1 MDEIIKT
8 EGLVKKY
15 GDFTAVK
22 GIDFSVKTGDLF
34 AFLGENGAGK
44 STTINMLCTVLK
56 KTSGEAWVCGH
67 RLGHEDDKIRQD
79 IGVVFQRS
87 VLDRHLTVKEN
98 LMIRGSLYGLKWK
111 DLYKKLSAL
120 EEYLELEDIYSKPM
134 EKLSGGQVRRVD
146 IARALVHSPKLLFL
160 DEPTTG
166 LDPKTRKDVWEC
178 MNSLRKEYGM
188 TVFLT
193 THYMEETADADRVII
208 LDRGEIKCADT
219 PAELK
224 TRYSSSRLI
233 WYTPRNSESSTLLS
247 KLNENAASV
256 KYEGDHYIVPFKD
269 GGIEFIYKNR
279 DVIKDYEIIKGSMDD
294 VFLNLTGRSMDR

>member
-87 VLDRHLTVKEN
+87 VLDRHLTAKEN

-120 EEYLELEDIYSKPM
+120 EEYLELEDRMSLVSETSYNEEMKKYTIRG
-134 EKLSGGQVRRVD
+134 KLFAIVGKNINNR
-146 IARALVHSPKLLFL
+146 IA
-160 DEPTTG
+160 
-166 LDPKTRKDVWEC
+166 
-178 MNSLRKEYGM
+178 
-188 TVFLT
+188 VF
-193 THYMEETADADRVII
+193 R
-208 LDRGEIKCADT
+208 
-219 PAELK
+219 
-224 TRYSSSRLI
+224 
-233 WYTPRNSESSTLLS
+233 W
-247 KLNENAASV
+247 
-256 KYEGDHYIVPFKD
+256 
-269 GGIEFIYKNR
+269 
-279 DVIKDYEIIKGSMDD
+279 
-294 VFLNLTGRSMDR
+294 